1 MKKVL
6 FALLLL
12 FATTSFSMM
21 AQNKIQNAKQEDRSK
36 AQNIVQEVKQVDPS
50 NARIEVRQ
58 GKQCLVL
65 TTDTFISEELSVI
78 TLFIDEETLRILD
91 DLLAGPKGATAKMK
105 DSRGTIV
112 NVALANVNS
121 QTGLMF
127 TSGSK
132 CIAITK
138 DEYEGLKEGIEA
150 L

>member
-6 FALLLL
+6 FTLALL
-12 FATTSFSMM
+12 FSAIFSPMM
-21 AQNKIQNAKQEDRSK
+21 AQNNVQDAKQEVSPK
-36 AQNIVQEVKQVDPS
+36 
-50 NARIEVRQ
+50 ARIEVRQ

-78 TLFIDEETLRILD
+78 AIIIDDETWRILD
-91 DLLAGPKGATAKMK
+91 DLLVAPKGATEKMN
-105 DSRGTIV
+105 DSRGSIV

-132 CIAITK
+132 FIAITK
-138 DEYEGLKEGIEA
+138 EEYEGLKARGED

>member
-12 FATTSFSMM
+12 FASTSFSMM
-21 AQNKIQNAKQEDRSK
+21 AQNN
-36 AQNIVQEVKQVDPS
+36 VQDVKKVVPS
-50 NARIEVRQ
+50 NAKIEVRQ

-78 TLFIDEETLRILD
+78 ALFIDEETCRILD
-91 DLLAGPKGATAKMK
+91 DLLLSPKGATVKMK
-105 DSRGTIV
+105 DSRGSIV
-112 NVALANVNS
+112 NIALANVNS

-127 TSGSK
+127 TSGAK
-132 CIAITK
+132 CIAITR
-138 DEYEGLKEGIEA
+138 DEYEGLKERIEA

>member
-6 FALLLL
+6 FALLFL
-12 FATTSFSMM
+12 FVTTSFSMM
-21 AQNKIQNAKQEDRSK
+21 AQNN
-36 AQNIVQEVKQVDPS
+36 VQDVKKVVPS
-50 NARIEVRQ
+50 NAKIEVRQ

-78 TLFIDEETLRILD
+78 ALFIDDETCRILD
-91 DLLAGPKGATAKMK
+91 DLLLSPKGATAKMK
-105 DSRGTIV
+105 DSRGIIV

-132 CIAITK
+132 IIAITK
-138 DEYEGLKEGIEA
+138 EEYEGLKERREA

>member
-21 AQNKIQNAKQEDRSK
+21 AQNKVQNAKQEDRSK
-36 AQNIVQEVKQVDPS
+36 AQNKVQEVKQVDPS
-50 NARIEVRQ
+50 KARIEVRQ

-65 TTDTFISEELSVI
+65 TTDNFISEELSVI
-78 TLFIDEETLRILD
+78 ALFIDDETWRILD
-91 DLLAGPKGATAKMK
+91 DLLVAPKGATVKMR
-105 DSRGTIV
+105 DSRGNIV

-132 CIAITK
+132 CVAVTK
-138 DEYEGLKEGIEA
+138 DEYDWLKGKVVI
-150 L
+150 

>member
-6 FALLLL
+6 FTLALL
-12 FATTSFSMM
+12 FAAMSSPIM
-21 AQNKIQNAKQEDRSK
+21 AQNNVQDAKQEVSPK
-36 AQNIVQEVKQVDPS
+36 
-50 NARIEVRQ
+50 ARIEVRQ

-78 TLFIDEETLRILD
+78 AIIIDDETWRILD
-91 DLLAGPKGATAKMK
+91 DLLVAPKGATEKMN
-105 DSRGTIV
+105 DSRGSIV

-132 CIAITK
+132 IIAITK
-138 DEYEGLKEGIEA
+138 EEYEGLKERREA